1 MLGPQL
7 ILLGPLIRE
16 RRSAGG
22 LRACQQHVDERVD
35 EYGHVGYV
43 YRHRRCLLH
52 RPASLDGSM
61 LSPGPSDSGTI
72 LKVDNV
78 TSVSGN
84 CGVVPTWSPD
94 GSWIAWA
101 GCEAQSKDLYVMKVD
116 GSDLTEVPITPG
128 SSDPVWQ
135 PASTS

>member
-1 MLGPQL
+1 
-7 ILLGPLIRE
+7 
-16 RRSAGG
+16 
-22 LRACQQHVDERVD
+22 
-35 EYGHVGYV
+35 
-43 YRHRRCLLH
+43 
-52 RPASLDGSM
+52 M

-94 GSWIAWA
+94 GSRIAWA
-101 GCEAQSKDLYVMKVD
+101 GCEAQPKDLYVMKVD